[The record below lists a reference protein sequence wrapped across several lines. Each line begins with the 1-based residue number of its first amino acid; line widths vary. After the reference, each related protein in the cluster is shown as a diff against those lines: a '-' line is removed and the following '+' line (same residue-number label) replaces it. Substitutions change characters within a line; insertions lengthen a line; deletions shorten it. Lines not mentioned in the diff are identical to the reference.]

1 MSPYAPY
8 SAAEQRAVRAAL
20 ADVHVTLPTRP
31 GAPAPDLPA
40 RPFGAG
46 LGSHVVL
53 GFLPSWEIAAAATVD
68 YAALSEVAYYAVVVR
83 SGGRLL
89 RSGQGWDDLVNGD
102 VAPVVSAAHAAGTRV
117 LLTVS
122 SVSESVLA
130 RLAADPASGRRLAG
144 TVAQLMRADG
154 FDGVDLDLEGQ
165 LASARAGFVRFMAA
179 FSSRL
184 RALEPSTTIV
194 LNTLPQSAVDE
205 EGFFDVRALAPF
217 VDQFFV
223 MAYDMSDLR
232 SPGPTAPLV
241 GAELCDASSLASY
254 VATVPASKVILGI
267 PFYGYDFTL
276 SRSGRAAGTVGE
288 PEAVSYDQV
297 LAAGRPAAWDPST
310 ETPYISFRDKGRW
323 HETWYDNPLSVALKV
338 ALAAAFRTAGVGAWE
353 LGMASGQDEM
363 TVLLDGGSPPLRPGG
378 APAS

>member
-1 MSPYAPY
+1 
-8 SAAEQRAVRAAL
+8 VRTAL
-20 ADVHVTLPTRP
+20 ADVHVALPDRP
-31 GAPAPDLPA
+31 GAPAPDLPPH
-40 RPFGAG
+40 PFGAG
-46 LGSHVVL
+46 LGSHLVL

-68 YAALSEVAYYAVVVR
+68 YSALSEVAYYAVVVR
-83 SGGRLL
+83 ADGSLL
-89 RSGQGWDDLVNGD
+89 RTGQGWDDLVNGD
-102 VAPVVSAAHAAGTRV
+102 VTPVVTAAHAAGARV
-117 LLTVS
+117 LLTVAS
-122 SVSESVLA
+122 ASERVLA
-130 RLAADPASGRRLAG
+130 HLAANPASGRRLAG
-144 TVAQLMRADG
+144 TVAQVMSADG

-165 LASARAGFVRFMAA
+165 LASARLGFVRFVAA

-184 RALEPSTTIV
+184 RALEPSATIV
-194 LNTLPQSAVDE
+194 LNTLPQSAVDPE
-205 EGFFDVRALAPF
+205 SFFDLKALAPF

-223 MAYDMSDLR
+223 MAYDMSDLQ

-254 VATVPASKVILGI
+254 VATVGSSKVILGI
-267 PFYGYDFTL
+267 PFYGYDFTTA
-276 SRSGRAAGTVGE
+276 RAGSHAVTVGD

-297 LAAGRPAAWDPST
+297 LAAGRPAQWDPST

-363 TVLLDGGSPPLRPGG
+363 TALLDGGSPPLHLEKAPG
-378 APAS
+378 S